1 MADLFLTSAAY
12 CKILLHAAKYPHCAV
27 NGVLLAEEPKN
38 KDHKHIRFVDCIPL
52 FHLSLSIAPM
62 LEAALLQI
70 EAYSKSIGCVI
81 AGYYQAN
88 ENLDDNVL
96 NNAAKI
102 IGKRI
107 YDNNPDT
114 CIFIVD
120 NNKVSPLAVSE
131 AYNIYTFKESN
142 WGKTDKRPTT
152 DEETLELSRM
162 LLSTPDSYR
171 QLVDFDNHF
180 DDLSKDWRNLQ
191 IAEYIDRST

>member
-1 MADLFLTSAAY
+1 MADLFLTSTAY

-27 NGVLLAEEPKN
+27 NGVLLAEEPKH

-62 LEAALLQI
+62 LEAALLQ
-70 EAYSKSIGCVI
+70 
-81 AGYYQAN
+81 
-88 ENLDDNVL
+88 VL

-142 WGKTDKRPTT
+142 WCKTDKRPTT

-191 IAEYIDRST
+191 IAEYLDRST